1 VRYGPQVSQSNPF
14 WGCTSALDFP
24 IGFVLASFAKWIAL
38 PSVQRMIPENAC
50 LFSLRSHL
58 LGEALEPQPDA
69 RAMLALRPR
78 PQARCCREGVV
89 SEKTWNFTVVA
100 TSLSGK
106 PQFFGSGVNDYED
119 ALTLQKNA
127 IAVGWHTATV
137 YDASLKEVKKRRQD

>member
-1 VRYGPQVSQSNPF
+1 
-14 WGCTSALDFP
+14 
-24 IGFVLASFAKWIAL
+24 
-38 PSVQRMIPENAC
+38 M
-50 LFSLRSHL
+50 
-58 LGEALEPQPDA
+58 
-69 RAMLALRPR
+69 
-78 PQARCCREGVV
+78 

-137 YDASLKEVKKRRQD
+137 YDASLQEVKKRRQD